1 MMHIS
6 VCETLPLNLGMNCVH
21 AQTQQTSMSREH
33 TSSLLAKQQATVTE
47 AIGPLWQGALG
58 LNSPAGEKL
67 TFSDSLFC
75 AIFLT
80 FAILSDP

>member
-1 MMHIS
+1 MDH
-6 VCETLPLNLGMNCVH
+6 VH
-21 AQTQQTSMSREH
+21 HQHTQTSMSWGH
-33 TSSLLAKQQATVTE
+33 TNSLLAKQQATVTE